1 MGFKVSMMPKVRIVT
16 DSTADL
22 PPALLA
28 RYNIDVVPAV
38 VVVNGQEHLD
48 GAGLSREAFYR
59 QLPTMSPLPTTAAPS
74 VGMFEAAYAQALEKA
89 EAVVA
94 VHCASSLSSIYQHA
108 CLAAEKFA
116 GRVHVVDSGQLT
128 LGIGFQALAAAEAAA
143 RGGDVA
149 EALAAVEAIRT
160 RVRLI
165 AMLDTLEFLRRSG
178 RVSWAKA
185 RLGSLLRIK
194 PFLEVRHG
202 EVLSLPAVRTRR
214 KGLAHLAEHLR
225 ALGPLDYLAVLH
237 TGAEDDARAL
247 LAAADTSAL
256 RLQPLVVFVTTV
268 IGTHVGPNGVGF
280 VAVPRETAQGA

>member
-1 MGFKVSMMPKVRIVT
+1 MPTVRIVT

-28 RYNIDVVPAV
+28 QYDIGVVPAV
-38 VVVNGQEHLD
+38 VVVDGKEYLD
-48 GAGLSREAFYR
+48 GAGLSRAAFYR
-59 QLPTMSPLPTTAAPS
+59 QLPTMMPLPTTAAPA
-74 VGMFEAAYAQALEKA
+74 VGMFEEVYARALEGA

-94 VHCASSLSSIYQHA
+94 IHCASTLSSIYQNA
-108 CLAAEKFA
+108 LLAAEKFA

-128 LGIGFQALAAAEAAA
+128 LGIGFQVLAAAEVAAQ
-143 RGGDVA
+143 GGTV
-149 EALAAVEAIRT
+149 EEVLAAVEDIQA

-194 PFLEVRHG
+194 PFVEVRHG
-202 EVLSLPAVRTRR
+202 EVISLPAVRTRR
-214 KGLAHLAEHLR
+214 KGLAHLAEHLQ

-237 TGAEDDARAL
+237 TGAEEDARAL
-247 LAAADTSAL
+247 LSVADTSAL
-256 RLQPLVVFVTTV
+256 RHPPLVVFVTTV

-280 VAVPRETAQGA
+280 VGVPKPAQQG